1 LALQSGFSEVKRG
14 GATPAQKREFAANE
28 AKWAQAC
35 MRIGALVGFLQVD
48 LAYRNRARPALLG
61 KA

>member
-1 LALQSGFSEVKRG
+1 LAFQSGFSRAKRG
-14 GATPAQKREFAANE
+14 GAAPAEKREFAANE

-35 MRIGALVGFLQVD
+35 VRIGALVGFLQLD
-48 LAYRNRARPALLG
+48 LAYRNRARHALLG